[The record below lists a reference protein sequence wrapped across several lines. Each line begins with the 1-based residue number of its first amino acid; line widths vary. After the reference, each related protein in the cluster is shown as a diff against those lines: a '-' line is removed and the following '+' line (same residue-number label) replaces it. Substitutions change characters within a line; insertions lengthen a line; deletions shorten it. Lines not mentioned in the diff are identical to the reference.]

1 MTIKAILTDIE
12 GTTTDI
18 NFVHKVLFPYAYD
31 HLPGYLRS
39 HSEDEV
45 VLSVLEDAR
54 TELGQPDADLE
65 TLIAA
70 FLGWIEQDK
79 KVTALKSLQGLIWVA
94 GYEQQD
100 FTGHLYR
107 DAYEY
112 LQKWQQQGLDL
123 YVFSSGS
130 VKAQKLLFGYSDF
143 GDLTPLFSGY
153 YDTHIGHKREAS
165 AYRNIAAD
173 IGLPV
178 AEILFLSDISEELD
192 AAREAGMATVLLAR
206 EQRPSECSHPVVQNF
221 QQIRLTER
229 I

>member
-31 HLPGYLRS
+31 HLPGFLRS
-39 HSEDEV
+39 HSDDAAV
-45 VLSVLEDAR
+45 QSVLADAR
-54 TELGQPDADLE
+54 VELGQPEADLE
-65 TLIAA
+65 TLINA

-79 KVTALKSLQGLIWVA
+79 KVTALKSLQGLIWVD

-100 FTGHLYR
+100 FTGHLYN

-112 LQKWQQQGLDL
+112 LQRWQQQGLKL

-153 YDTHIGHKREAS
+153 YDTNVGHKREAT
-165 AYRNIAAD
+165 AYRKITAE

-178 AEILFLSDISEELD
+178 AEILFLSDIEEELD
-192 AAREAGMATVLLAR
+192 AAREAGMATTLLAR
-206 EQRPSECSHPVVQNF
+206 DQTPTESTHPVVQSF
-221 QQIRLTER
+221 QQIALTN

>member
-1 MTIKAILTDIE
+1 MTIKAVLTDIE

-39 HSEDEV
+39 HAEDETV
-45 VLSVLEDAR
+45 QSVLADAR
-54 TELGQPDADLE
+54 EELGQPDADLE
-65 TLIAA
+65 TLIGA
-70 FLGWIEQDK
+70 FLGWIDQDR
-79 KVTALKSLQGLIWVA
+79 KVTALKHLQGLIWVD
-94 GYEQQD
+94 GYQQQN
-100 FTGHLYR
+100 FTGHLYS

-112 LQKWQQQGLDL
+112 LQTWQQQGLKL

-153 YDTHIGHKREAS
+153 YDTNVGHKREAA
-165 AYRNIAAD
+165 AYRDIAAD
-173 IGLPV
+173 IGLPA
-178 AEILFLSDISEELD
+178 AEILFLSDIEEELD
-192 AAREAGMATVLLAR
+192 AAREAGMATTLLAR
-206 EQRPSECSHPVVQNF
+206 DHIPAESTHPLVQNF
-221 QQIRLTER
+221 QQISLTN